1 MEQVSGNS
9 RFKGFSLNF
18 SKAVLWAP
26 VPIGSSGHAPLVP
39 PSKYPKLKVP
49 PDCLFELPF

>member
-49 PDCLFELPF
+49 PDCLF